1 MGRALF
7 WLVTAAFL
15 GAILYLNVLPRFGPE
30 PRAQP
35 MRFSHKAHFEEST
48 CEGCHVYVME
58 HRAAGTPTLENCL
71 DCHDGVQSE
80 KPEDQKEEEKL
91 IVYEEEEREI
101 PWVPLPPLP
110 PNTYFSH
117 YRHATLEEVECATCH
132 GDIAESLS
140 LPGNP
145 PYEFTMKW
153 CMDCHEE
160 HEASNDCLLCH
171 R

>member
-1 MGRALF
+1 MVA
-7 WLVTAAFL
+7 VAFL
-15 GAILYLNVLPRFGPE
+15 GAFLYLNVYPRFGPE

-58 HRAAGTPTLENCL
+58 RRTAGTPTLENCL

-80 KPEDQKEEEKL
+80 KPEDQKEEKKL
-91 IVYEEEEREI
+91 EVYAEEEKEI
-101 PWVPLPPLP
+101 PWAPFPPLP
-110 PNTYFSH
+110 LHTYFSH
-117 YRHATLEEVECATCH
+117 YRHASLEEIECAKCH
-132 GDIAESLS
+132 GDIAETTA
-140 LPGNP
+140 LPAVP
-145 PYEFTMKW
+145 PYKFTMGW

-160 HEASNDCLLCH
+160 HGASNDCLLCH